1 MQWAHPK
8 FGPLLAS
15 ASYDGRAIVW
25 KEVQQGQWVKVFET
39 ARPEASSQ
47 HTHHNTQQAS
57 TAGRRARAGTS
68 LTATVHL
75 SLLVLLSRV
84 LSVNSISFAPHSF
97 GLILACACS
106 DGTVTVCTR
115 RETDGRWEQQT
126 FVAHKGGVNSI
137 SWGPDVKTGALL
149 AAAHAVPAMKAERRF
164 VTGGCD
170 NRIRIWRQSDADG
183 SWEDQPVF
191 TNSDASH
198 GDWVRDVCLG
208 ALAGP
213 ARQHHRVGQRG
224 QDVALW
230 YEEASGEWRR
240 GQVLTFDSGVWR
252 VSWSVNGN
260 VLAVSQGDQKVSLW
274 KETADGQWKQVSTEQ
289 QQQQQQQQVQD

>member
-1 MQWAHPK
+1 M
-8 FGPLLAS
+8 L
-15 ASYDGRAIVW
+15 IVC
-25 KEVQQGQWVKVFET
+25 
-39 ARPEASSQ
+39 
-47 HTHHNTQQAS
+47 
-57 TAGRRARAGTS
+57 
-68 LTATVHL
+68 L
-75 SLLVLLSRV
+75 S
-84 LSVNSISFAPHSF
+84 SVNSISFAPHSF

-126 FVAHKGGVNSI
+126 FAAHKGGVNSI

-149 AAAHAVPAMKAERRF
+149 AAANAVSSMKVERRF

-183 SWEDQPVF
+183 SWEDQSVF
-191 TNSDASH
+191 SNSDASH
-198 GDWVRDVCLG
+198 NDWVRDVAWAPSLG
-208 ALAGP
+208 LP
-213 ARQHHRVGQRG
+213 ANTIASASE
-224 QDVALW
+224 DKTVALW
-230 YEEASGEWRR
+230 YEEMNGEWRR

-289 QQQQQQQQVQD
+289 QQG